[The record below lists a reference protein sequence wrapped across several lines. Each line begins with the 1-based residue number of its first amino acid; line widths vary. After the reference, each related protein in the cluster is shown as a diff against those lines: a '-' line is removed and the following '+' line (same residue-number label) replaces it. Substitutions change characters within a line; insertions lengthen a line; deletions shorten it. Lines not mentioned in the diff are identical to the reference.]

1 MKKPCCQVAVRLCF
15 LHKSYKI
22 YCKFVRNMVNYS
34 HPIPSPYRKDTPMKE
49 YSRNEERTG
58 VQESAAFDP
67 IFDVQS
73 DFVMVYGFH
82 DLKNRIAAWK
92 KRGYVVHLMTGVSW
106 GEYKDYLYGK
116 FDGIDHHDEGQR
128 HRDGSEKAHGVDV
141 PYMVPSN
148 SFAHYLAEG
157 LKKAVDWGVEAIH
170 LEEPEFWVE
179 TGYSDAFKR
188 EWQIYY
194 KEPWQDPQESAD
206 AQYRASK
213 LKQYLYTRTLDRLC
227 SELKE
232 YAMVK
237 YGKLLRFYVPTH
249 SLINYTQWKIVSPE
263 SALIDLPTID
273 GYIAQIWT
281 GTARTRNIFRGEKKE
296 RTFETAFLEYGVM
309 QELVRGTGRR
319 MWYLADPIEDDP
331 RHSWKDYRENYY
343 RTVTASL
350 FHPEISD
357 YEVSPW
363 PARVMRGRHLADGGA
378 HDLPIPIPGNLPEG
392 PNHGKEMPK
401 GERIRIP
408 AEYKTNLLSVMHT
421 LRDMADQ
428 PDAQWVTR
436 TAEAGVFIADSAMFQ
451 RHYPA
456 GDPEEREA
464 EGDTFS
470 PFYGLALPLLKAG
483 VCARPLQL
491 DNLRRYAG
499 YADAYDT
506 LVLSYEFMKPSSP
519 DIHQVLAG
527 WVRGGGKLVY
537 VGDGSDAFHSVR
549 EWWNSGE
556 NGYDHPAQ
564 HLFEALGLSRNAC
577 QGLYSVGDGLV
588 RIIQRHPTTLAKDA
602 DASDQYRDNVLSL
615 LAVKPTGSMILRR
628 GAYYVTAV
636 LDETQTGSMSILMGN
651 YINLYDHT
659 LHVVEDPILEPGS
672 VGLWYDVSRID
683 KSKNSEIIALSGR
696 AEKIEY
702 SQRTLSFISRS
713 PSEMTV
719 AARIWTKRPPKSITV
734 KSGGVVTDLPFE
746 YEPDSRTTYFT
757 YPSNGEK
764 VYVKV
769 SF

>member
-1 MKKPCCQVAVRLCF
+1 
-15 LHKSYKI
+15 
-22 YCKFVRNMVNYS
+22 
-34 HPIPSPYRKDTPMKE
+34 MKE

-281 GTARTRNIFRGEKKE
+281 GTARTRNIYRGEKKE

-357 YEVSPW
+357 FEVSPW
-363 PARVMRGRHLADGGA
+363 PARVMRGRHLAEGGA

-401 GERIRIP
+401 GERVRIP
-408 AEYKTNLLSVMHT
+408 PEYKTNLLSVMHT

-428 PDAQWVTR
+428 PDSQWITE
-436 TAEAGVFIADSAMFQ
+436 TAEVGVFIADSAMFQ

-499 YADAYDT
+499 YADAYKT
-506 LVLSYEFMKPSSP
+506 IVLSYEFMKPSSP
-519 DIHQVLAG
+519 DINQVLAG

-549 EWWNSGE
+549 EWWNSGD
-556 NGYDHPAQ
+556 NQYNNPAE
-564 HLFEALGLSRNAC
+564 HLFEALGLTRAPKD
-577 QGLYSVGDGLV
+577 GLYMVGDGMV
-588 RIIQRHPTTLAKDA
+588 RIVKRHPTMLAKDA
-602 DASDQYRDNVLSL
+602 EASDLYRDGVLTL
-615 LAVKPTGSMILRR
+615 LDAKPTASMILRR
-628 GAYYVTAV
+628 GAYYVTTV
-636 LDETQTGSMSILMGN
+636 LDETPVDSMAFLVGD

-659 LHVVEDPILEPGS
+659 LPVVEDPILEPGS

-683 KSKNSEIIALSGR
+683 KSEASEIIALSGR
-696 AEKIEY
+696 AEKIVRA
-702 SQRTLSFISRS
+702 QRSLTFVSRS
-713 PSEMTV
+713 PSQMTV
-719 AARIWTKRPPKSITV
+719 AARIWTKRPPKSITAKV
-734 KSGGVVTDLPFE
+734 GGEMTELSFE
-746 YEPDSRTTYFT
+746 YEPDSETTYFT
-757 YPSNGEK
+757 YPSAGEK

-769 SF
+769 NF

>member
-1 MKKPCCQVAVRLCF
+1 
-15 LHKSYKI
+15 
-22 YCKFVRNMVNYS
+22 
-34 HPIPSPYRKDTPMKE
+34 MKE
-49 YSRNEERTG
+49 YDRNQERTG
-58 VQESAAFDP
+58 VQESADFDP

-82 DLKNRIAAWK
+82 RLKERIATWK

-106 GEYKDYLYGK
+106 GEYKDYLYGE

-148 SFAHYLAEG
+148 SFARYLAAG

-237 YGKLLRFYVPTH
+237 YGRLLRFYVPTH

-281 GTARTRNIFRGEKKE
+281 GTARTRNIYRGEKKE

-357 YEVSPW
+357 FEVSPW
-363 PARVMRGRHLADGGA
+363 PARVMRGRHLAEGGA

-392 PNHGKEMPK
+392 PNHGKFMPK
-401 GERIRIP
+401 GERVRIP
-408 AEYKTNLLSVMHT
+408 PIYKTNLLSVMHT

-428 PDAQWVTR
+428 PDSEWISK
-436 TAEAGVFIADSAMFQ
+436 TAEVGIFISDSAMFQ

-483 VCARPLQL
+483 VCARPIQL
-491 DNLRRYAG
+491 DNLRRFAG
-499 YADAYDT
+499 YADPYKV
-506 LVLSYEFMKPSSP
+506 LVLSYEYMKPSAP
-519 DIHQVLAG
+519 DLHQALAG
-527 WVRGGGKLVY
+527 WVRSGGLLVY
-537 VGDGSDAFHSVR
+537 VGDGTDAFHSVR

-556 NGYDHPAQ
+556 NSYANPAE
-564 HLFEALGLSRNAC
+564 HLMEALGLGRTPAE
-577 QGLYSVGDGLV
+577 GLYPVGEGSVLV
-588 RIIQRHPTTLAKDA
+588 IGKHPTLLARDA
-602 DASDQYRDNVLSL
+602 KASDDYREAVLPL
-615 LAVKPTGSMILRR
+615 LNMNATASMILRR

-636 LDETQTGSMSILMGN
+636 LDETPDSKPDTLQGSFIH
-651 YINLYDHT
+651 LYDH
-659 LHVVEDPILEPGS
+659 LLPVVEDPTLEVGS

-683 KSKNSEIIALSGR
+683 RSRGSEIIAISGR
-696 AEKIEY
+696 AEKIVY
-702 SQRTLSFISRS
+702 GQRSLTFDSRS

-719 AARIWTKRPPKSITV
+719 AARIYTARPPKSIQIKEGKTLTEL
-734 KSGGVVTDLPFE
+734 SFE
-746 YEPDSRTTYFT
+746 YEPDSETTYFT

-764 VYVKV
+764 ISVKV
-769 SF
+769 RF